1 MNQRHVPINSQSAT
15 HKLKTTD
22 PKPKSGETEQEHQDQ
37 IHKFILKIN
46 SGIMTAKGITLQQ
59 TLEIITR
66 TIDKKT
72 GNTAVFYPTTKLPLP
87 PKPIANISEQF
98 PSSIADQQDFFYVRE
113 NNASNAEIHLAFTMP
128 GTTQEELHASM
139 KNTLKQYSLWLT
151 SKGLAAK
158 QQDLIGLIKNANPT
172 YTDAQEQA
180 KQIQEEITKMA
191 EGNPAVE
198 KQVAKIKGE
207 QYIFC
212 RPGKIYGNQPGVSGE
227 GILIFTTSNNYGCVL
242 YLLGILGENSISKYY
257 QLITKI
263 IKKNMNPVLYDKLI
277 LLH

>member
-139 KNTLKQYSLWLT
+139 KNTLKQYSVWLT
-151 SKGLAAK
+151 SKKLSAK
-158 QQDLIGLIKNANPT
+158 QQVWIGWIKYGNPT
-172 YTDAQEQA
+172 YADPQGQET
-180 KQIQEEITKMA
+180 KIQEEITKMA
-191 EGNPAVE
+191 EVNPAAV
-198 KQVAKIKGE
+198 KQFAKFKGE
-207 QYIFC
+207 QHIYY
-212 RPGKIYGNQPGVSGE
+212 RQGKMFGHNAVSGE
-227 GILIFTTSNNYGCVL
+227 GISIFTTSNNYGCVL
-242 YLLGILGENSISKYY
+242 YLLGMLRENSISIYY
-257 QLITKI
+257 
-263 IKKNMNPVLYDKLI
+263 
-277 LLH
+277 